1 MAPLLSV
8 QDIDTFYG
16 QSQALHGVSLDVDE
30 GEVVSLLGRNGAG
43 KTTTLRS
50 IVGITPP
57 RRGGIQFRGEE
68 LVGQSTFEIMR
79 HGIGYVPEDR
89 QVWPTLTVAENLE
102 VPAGRGGDWT
112 IDDAYDLFPTLS
124 ELRDSRADN
133 LSGGEQ
139 QMLVIA
145 RGLLGKTEL
154 LLLDEPSEG
163 LAPQIVADVQEALHQ
178 LKDDL
183 TILLVEQ
190 NVNLALDL
198 ADRVFVLANGK
209 VVHESR
215 ADDLDADDP
224 AIREHISV

>member
-163 LAPQIVADVQEALHQ
+163 LAPQLVADVQEALHQ

>member
-8 QDIDTFYG
+8 DGIDTYYG
-16 QSQALHGVSLDVDE
+16 QSQALHDVSLSVEE
-30 GEVVSLLGRNGAG
+30 GEVVTVLGRNGAG

-50 IVGITPP
+50 IVGIATP
-57 RRGGIQFRGEE
+57 RRGSVEYGGEDI
-68 LVGQSTFEIMR
+68 VGMPTHDIIER
-79 HGIGYVPEDR
+79 GIGYVPEDR
-89 QVWPTLTVAENLE
+89 QVWSTLTVAENLE
-102 VPAGRGGDWT
+102 VPAGLGGDWT
-112 IDDAYDLFPTLS
+112 LEDAYDLFPTLDD
-124 ELRDSRADN
+124 LREARAGT

-145 RGLLGKTEL
+145 RGLLGGTDL

-163 LAPQIVADVQEALHQ
+163 LAPQIVSDVRDAIVD

-190 NVNLALDL
+190 NVNLALDV
-198 ADRVFVLANGK
+198 ADRVFVLANGE
-209 VVHESR
+209 VVHQSR

-224 AIREHISV
+224 AIREHVAV